1 MHAYE
6 AEVAKP
12 APAPAPPLAVVMPTS
27 STEHS
32 AGELLDKHQRPP
44 PLAGAAAAVVKRK
57 RTKRPRHHP
66 PASSSASSCESTTTE
81 EEDMAHCLILLA
93 QGAGAAGAHAAVD
106 SKPSPSPAPQP
117 PPPPPPA
124 AAPLPVAVKSE
135 RYTSRKYTEAAATAD
150 GVKAGFYV
158 YECKTCNKCFPTFQA
173 LGGHRA
179 SHKKPRLAAA
189 DADDIA
195 TNAITITAT
204 INKLQKP
211 PAPTTASPAAAPLF
225 RPHHQIDAAAVFPDV
240 VTTALSLNSGGGG
253 VVMSAAKLRVH
264 ECSICGAE
272 FASGQALG
280 GHMRRHRPLNAPER
294 AAVGIAAIAGGADAK
309 KEGSAACI
317 NLGLDLN
324 LPAPSDEEAVSSSL
338 PATAAAPAV
347 VLGLG
352 QFSDG
357 NKAGLVLTA
366 SALVDCHY

>member
-1 MHAYE
+1 MHTPE
-6 AEVAKP
+6 AVEAPETREIMIAKP
-12 APAPAPPLAVVMPTS
+12 PPLVVMPTS

-32 AGELLDKHQRPP
+32 AGELDRHQQP
-44 PLAGAAAAVVKRK
+44 PLTAAVKRK

-66 PASSSASSCESTTTE
+66 PASSASSSESTTTE

-93 QGAGAAGAHAAVD
+93 QGASGGSSGAHAAVD
-106 SKPSPSPAPQP
+106 SKPSPSPSPAQQQAQPSPPATAP
-117 PPPPPPA
+117 PP
-124 AAPLPVAVKSE
+124 AVKSE
-135 RYTSRKYTEAAATAD
+135 RYTSRKYTEAATTVD

-179 SHKKPRLAAA
+179 SHKKPRLAG
-189 DADDIA
+189 ADDEIA
-195 TNAITITAT
+195 INVVTASKAI
-204 INKLQKP
+204 KQQKP
-211 PAPTTASPAAAPLF
+211 PMATASPPPPPPALQP
-225 RPHHQIDAAAVFPDV
+225 QMDVAVFPD
-240 VTTALSLNSGGGG
+240 VTTALSLNS
-253 VVMSAAKLRVH
+253 VAISSSKQLRVH

-294 AAVGIAAIAGGADAK
+294 AVTAIAGADTK
-309 KEGSAACI
+309 KEGSAGI
-317 NLGLDLN
+317 NLELDLN
-324 LPAPSDEEAVSSSL
+324 LPAPSDEEAVSVSVSL
-338 PATAAAPAV
+338 PAAAAAPAV

-357 NKAGLVLTA
+357 KKAGLMLTA

>member
-1 MHAYE
+1 MHASGL
-6 AEVAKP
+6 EVAVM
-12 APAPAPPLAVVMPTS
+12 AMPTS

-32 AGELLDKHQRPP
+32 AGELDRHQQP
-44 PLAGAAAAVVKRK
+44 PLAVVKRK

-66 PASSSASSCESTTTE
+66 PAAASSSASSSESTTTE

-93 QGAGAAGAHAAVD
+93 QGAGAAGPHAAVD
-106 SKPSPSPAPQP
+106 SKPSPSPAPPAPPAIAAP
-117 PPPPPPA
+117 PP
-124 AAPLPVAVKSE
+124 AVKSE

-179 SHKKPRLAAA
+179 SHKKPRLAG
-189 DADDIA
+189 ADDEIA
-195 TNAITITAT
+195 TNATITTTT

-211 PAPTTASPAAAPLF
+211 PAPLL
-225 RPHHQIDAAAVFPDV
+225 RPHQIDAAVFPEV
-240 VTTALSLNSGGGG
+240 ATALSLNSGGAAMG
-253 VVMSAAKLRVH
+253 AKLRVH

-294 AAVGIAAIAGGADAK
+294 AAIAADTRR
-309 KEGSAACI
+309 EGSACI
-317 NLGLDLN
+317 NLELDLN
-324 LPAPSDEEAVSSSL
+324 LPAPSDEEAAVSI
-338 PATAAAPAV
+338 PAAAAPPAV

-357 NKAGLVLTA
+357 KKAGLVLTA

>member
-1 MHAYE
+1 MHASE
-6 AEVAKP
+6 MVEVAKP
-12 APAPAPPLAVVMPTS
+12 PPPRPLAVMPTS
-27 STEHS
+27 STELS
-32 AGELLDKHQRPP
+32 AGELDRLQQP
-44 PLAGAAAAVVKRK
+44 PLAAGVVKRK

-66 PASSSASSCESTTTE
+66 AAAASASSASSSESTTTE

-93 QGAGAAGAHAAVD
+93 QGAGAAAGPHHAAVD
-106 SKPSPSPAPQP
+106 SKPSPSPAPHQP
-117 PPPPPPA
+117 QPTPA
-124 AAPLPVAVKSE
+124 AAIAAPMPAVRSE

-150 GVKAGFYV
+150 GVRAGFYV

-189 DADDIA
+189 DEEIA
-195 TNAITITAT
+195 TNVITAAAITNT
-204 INKLQKP
+204 IKQQKP
-211 PAPTTASPAAAPLF
+211 PAPTVSPAPAMLL
-225 RPHHQIDAAAVFPDV
+225 RPHHQIADAAVFPD
-240 VTTALSLNSGGGG
+240 VTTALSLNSG
-253 VVMSAAKLRVH
+253 VAMSGAAMSTAKLRVH

-280 GHMRRHRPLNAPER
+280 GHMRRHRPLNAPV
-294 AAVGIAAIAGGADAK
+294 AAAGTTK
-309 KEGSAACI
+309 KEAGSACI
-317 NLGLDLN
+317 NLELDLN
-324 LPAPSDEEAVSSSL
+324 LPAPSEEEAAVSL
-338 PATAAAPAV
+338 PAAAAAPPAV